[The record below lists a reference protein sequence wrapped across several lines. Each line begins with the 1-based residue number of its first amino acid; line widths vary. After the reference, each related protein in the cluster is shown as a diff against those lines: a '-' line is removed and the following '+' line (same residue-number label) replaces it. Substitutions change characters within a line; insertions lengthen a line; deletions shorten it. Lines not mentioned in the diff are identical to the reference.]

1 MSALIRSRAS
11 HFPVRPAPAL
21 PGWLDFARDR
31 LQAEFAAIEGADLQ
45 PNRVQIE
52 VTKRLKP
59 VMWET
64 RAAIAQHFRDT
75 NDGMGCAIG
84 FAAVMDET
92 LKGLHRMASDLAYPS
107 AHQTT
112 GEGMELIALGGYGRG
127 ALAPHSDVD
136 LMFLLPYKRSAR
148 AEQIVEFILYVLW
161 DLSLKVG
168 HAVRSVDECARLA
181 KTDMVIRTTLLDM
194 RPLAG
199 DEELFTDL
207 IKRLCRDVL
216 AGGDKAF
223 VAAKIQERDQR
234 LEKNGDSRYRLEP
247 NIKNGQGGLRD
258 LHFIQWVAAHLW
270 RATTL
275 EELVERGVFLPEEV
289 RRFRTAEAFLWTV
302 RTHLHYLLTRA
313 EERLTFDVEQEI
325 ARRLGYTGRTGALEV
340 ERFMK
345 RYFLVAREIGELN
358 RVFLSAVQ
366 AELGP
371 ERKLLAFAG
380 NIEGF
385 PLRQDQLSIPDEKYF
400 KRNPLD
406 LLRIFVVS
414 QRAQRPIHP
423 RAESAIARA
432 RALITPTLRA
442 SPAASALF
450 LEILDGSH
458 VAETLMHMSEAGVLG
473 RFMPDWA
480 RVVGQMQY
488 DMYHVYTVD
497 EHTLHVLANL
507 SRMERGELDETFPIA
522 AAALRQ
528 LSSRR
533 ELYLSLILHDIAKG
547 RGGDHSIL
555 GEQVAKKVCRRLG
568 LSDAETDT
576 VAWLVRWHLAMSDV
590 ALKRDLEDEKTIADF
605 AALVQSLERLKLLL
619 VVTTCDIE
627 GVGPGRWNSWK
638 AGLFSELYARTSD
651 LLSGT
656 PTSKGASSRV
666 RVAQELAR
674 MELSDWSEQ
683 EFETFIAL
691 GSPGYWLAYDAAA
704 HARHAR
710 QIGHAEA
717 MGETLSVAT
726 RVDPARAVT
735 EISVYAED
743 RPLMFSRLAG
753 GIAATGFTIVDAKI
767 SPLSNGKVLDV
778 FSVYDVNGNTGDVD
792 NRHERLTE
800 MLDRSLAGTLT
811 LSDVLARRSTTLIGR
826 TKVLPAPPRVLID
839 NDISQTHNVIEV
851 NGRDRPGLLYALT
864 ATLNDIGVRVASAKI
879 STYGHRVVDV
889 FYVTDHNGAKIV
901 EGAWL
906 HHIYVKLMDV
916 LNEPVDRAA

>member
-1 MSALIRSRAS
+1 
-11 HFPVRPAPAL
+11 VRL
-21 PGWLDFARDR
+21 EFARDR
-31 LQAEFAAIEGADLQ
+31 LQAEFAAVEAADI
-45 PNRVQIE
+45 PAGRVQAE
-52 VTKRLKP
+52 VTRRLKP

-64 RAAIAQHFRDT
+64 RAAIAQHFHDT
-75 NDGMGCAIG
+75 NDGMGAAIG
-84 FAAVMDET
+84 FAAFMDEM

-112 GEGMELIALGGYGRG
+112 GEGMELVALGGYGRG

-136 LMFLLPYKRSAR
+136 VMFLLPYKRSAR

-168 HAVRSVDECARLA
+168 HAVRSVEECVRLA

-207 IKRLCRDVL
+207 IKRLTRDVL
-216 AGGDKAF
+216 AGGEKAF
-223 VAAKIQERDQR
+223 VAAKVEERAQR

-247 NIKNGQGGLRD
+247 NVKNGQGGLRD

-270 RATTL
+270 RTTTL
-275 EELVERGVFLPEEV
+275 EELVERGIFLPEEIE
-289 RRFRTAEAFLWTV
+289 RFRKAESFLWTV
-302 RTHLHYLLTRA
+302 RTHLHYLLARA

-325 ARRLGYTGRTGALEV
+325 ARRLGYTARTGALEV

-358 RVFLSAVQ
+358 RVFMSAVQ

-371 ERKLLAFAG
+371 ERRLLAFA
-380 NIEGF
+380 NSIEGF

-406 LLRIFVVS
+406 LLRIFAVS

-432 RALITPTLRA
+432 RGLIGPAVRA
-442 SPAASALF
+442 DPAASALF
-450 LEILDGSH
+450 LDILDGDH
-458 VAETLMHMSEAGVLG
+458 VAETLAHMSEAGILG
-473 RFMPDWA
+473 RFLPDWA

-507 SRMERGELDETFPIA
+507 SRMERGELNETFPLA
-522 AAALRQ
+522 ATALRQ

-533 ELYLSLILHDIAKG
+533 ELYLALILHDIAKG

-555 GEQVAKKVCRRLG
+555 GEQVANKVCRRLG
-568 LSDAETDT
+568 LGDAETET

-590 ALKRDLEDEKTIADF
+590 ALKRDLEDPRTIADF
-605 AALVQSLERLKLLL
+605 ATLVQSLERLKLLL

-638 AGLFSELYARTSD
+638 AGLFAELYARTSD

-656 PTSKGASSRV
+656 PTSKGAGVRV

-674 MELSDWSEQ
+674 KELADWSDA
-683 EFETFIAL
+683 EFAAFVAL

-710 QIGHAEA
+710 QIGDAEA
-717 MGETLSVAT
+717 LGETLSVAT
-726 RVDPARAVT
+726 RVDPERAVT

-743 RPLMFSRLAG
+743 RPLLFSRLAG
-753 GIAATGFTIVDAKI
+753 GIAATGFSIADAKI
-767 SPLSNGKVLDV
+767 LQLSNGKVLDV
-778 FSVYDVNGNTGDVD
+778 FSVHDVNGNTGDVAD
-792 NRHERLTE
+792 RQD
-800 MLDRSLAGTLT
+800 MLVDMLSRSLAGTLT
-811 LSDVLARRSTTLIGR
+811 LSDVFSRRSTTMIGR
-826 TKVLPAPPRVLID
+826 TKVLPAPSRVLID
-839 NDISQTHNVIEV
+839 NDLSQTHNVIEI

-864 ATLNDIGVRVASAKI
+864 ATLNDIGVRVTSAKI

-901 EGAWL
+901 EGGWL

-916 LNEPVDRAA
+916 LNEPVEKAA